1 MASEAGVMST
11 TRCTLNRTGGVGRA
25 IGTLL
30 EILPL
35 GLPDAM
41 SVNEL
46 DHTSGSLAEAG
57 TEIEGVCAEK
67 PVSMTDQSCEALL
80 GKRGGCKFA
89 DKRVGQELAGG
100 RT

>member
-11 TRCTLNRTGGVGRA
+11 TRCTLNRTSGVSRA

-41 SVNEL
+41 SVDKL
-46 DHTSGSLAEAG
+46 YHASGSLAEAG

-67 PVSMTDQSCEALL
+67 LVTMADQSCEALL
-80 GKRGGCKFA
+80 GKGGGCKFA
-89 DKRVGQELAGG
+89 DERVCQELAGG